1 MPGYTPNI
9 FNFIRNKNGSEA
21 LKLARAL
28 ERVTLSVMRFK
39 DHLHFNHRLKD
50 NNILPKTLQ
59 FNPPVKSKEGWKIA
73 RKAGQAYLRLRLSNC
88 HTQIKKLSQ
97 RLSQTTHKLRE
108 IIYKESFDTLLLTI
122 KERSQWEAQRR
133 RKRHKKKLQNIL
145 PRPPTH
151 ETNLKDKWVVYISGR
166 PLSASE
172 HSALSLNFNF
182 AITPQSLPVPQIVS
196 SIESG
201 IDQLPD
207 AEKDLV
213 RASVTSAINSWRPP
227 QRKNITSEEEKAL
240 KDLAKDKSVTILP
253 ADKGRA
259 VVVMNTNDYTEKVNN
274 LLNDGKTYQKI
285 TDKRRNPTSSTEKS
299 LNKLLLQIK
308 DQPAPHDSDKKQL
321 EPKLYHKLHST
332 DSTPAS
338 FYGLPKIHK
347 DNVPLRPIMSAIGSP
362 TYELS
367 KYLANILSPLQNNK
381 YTVKNSASFVEKI
394 RTMSVDP
401 DEILVSFDVVSLFT
415 CIPTHLAME
424 VVKERL
430 DFDQSLP
437 ERTKLSIQNIIAL
450 LQFVLDNNFLVFQG
464 DHFKQNL
471 RLSDGISSQRHIIA
485 NLVME
490 YVEEKALSSAPN
502 SPKWWFRYVDD
513 SHVCI
518 KREHADEFHSHLNSI
533 NTNIKFTIEIE
544 SEGSI
549 AFLDTRT
556 TRQDDGSI
564 TVSVYS
570 GGGGGGRGGR
580 GGRGGGRGGR
590 GGGQGGQNLPPPV
603 TYSPASRT
611 FISRL
616 PPVSMLL
623 PSPVNWQSQNTS

>member
-1 MPGYTPNI
+1 M
-9 FNFIRNKNGSEA
+9 
-21 LKLARAL
+21 
-28 ERVTLSVMRFK
+28 LS
-39 DHLHFNHRLKD
+39 
-50 NNILPKTLQ
+50 
-59 FNPPVKSKEGWKIA
+59 
-73 RKAGQAYLRLRLSNC
+73 
-88 HTQIKKLSQ
+88 
-97 RLSQTTHKLRE
+97 
-108 IIYKESFDTLLLTI
+108 SF
-122 KERSQWEAQRR
+122 
-133 RKRHKKKLQNIL
+133 
-145 PRPPTH
+145 
-151 ETNLKDKWVVYISGR
+151 
-166 PLSASE
+166 
-172 HSALSLNFNF
+172 
-182 AITPQSLPVPQIVS
+182 
-196 SIESG
+196 
-201 IDQLPD
+201 
-207 AEKDLV
+207 
-213 RASVTSAINSWRPP
+213 
-227 QRKNITSEEEKAL
+227 EEKAL

-490 YVEEKALSSAPN
+490 YVEEKAMTAMCALKGNSRMN
-502 SPKWWFRYVDD
+502 SP
-513 SHVCI
+513 
-518 KREHADEFHSHLNSI
+518 L
-533 NTNIKFTIEIE
+533 
-544 SEGSI
+544 
-549 AFLDTRT
+549 TR
-556 TRQDDGSI
+556 
-564 TVSVYS
+564 
-570 GGGGGGRGGR
+570 
-580 GGRGGGRGGR
+580 
-590 GGGQGGQNLPPPV
+590 
-603 TYSPASRT
+603 
-611 FISRL
+611 
-616 PPVSMLL
+616 
-623 PSPVNWQSQNTS
+623 